1 MVSLRR
7 FHVLAALP
15 LVGALFGISGCGG
28 DTGATK
34 PSDPTEEA
42 ADSLTQAQD
51 KAAPTDCADGARGQR
66 PPPGGGGPDHLL
78 MAALHEFDLV
88 LTDAQKA
95 TIEGL
100 LAKSAPGARERGPQD
115 RVALTALTES
125 VRAGKIDAA
134 AVLARIGASDRGP
147 DAHRADAANA
157 LQVLHTTL
165 TKEQRRTLVDSMTAR
180 MAEHGP
186 PPGKGERGPEEA
198 RGPGRDHGPGGE
210 RFGKG
215 GPLGHMLDG
224 LSLTAAQRTSI
235 DAALAAQRPA
245 AVDHEA
251 MKKGFEAMKTE
262 MSARLESFASD
273 SFDAKAFLAPPAGAP
288 QGGPMHPLARMVNEL
303 AVVVPL
309 LDSTQRETLAA
320 QLEKGPPMGRPGGHE
335 RGPGAR

>member
-1 MVSLRR
+1 MSLRR

-15 LVGALFGISGCGG
+15 VVGALFGITGCGG

-42 ADSLTQAQD
+42 ADSLTKAQD
-51 KAAPTDCADGARGQR
+51 NATDCADGARGHR
-66 PPPGGGGPDHLL
+66 LPPGGGGPDHLL
-78 MAALHEFDLV
+78 MAALHELV

-95 TIEGL
+95 TIEGA
-100 LAKSAPGARERGPQD
+100 LAKNAPGARGRGPQD

-134 AVLARIGASDRGP
+134 TVLTRIGASDRGP
-147 DAHRADAANA
+147 DAHRADAASA
-157 LQVLHTTL
+157 LQMLHTTL
-165 TKEQRRTLVDSMTAR
+165 TTEQRRTLVDSMTAR

-186 PPGKGERGPEEA
+186 PPGKGERGPEGA

-210 RFGKG
+210 RSGKG

-224 LSLTAAQRTSI
+224 LSLTAAQRASI

-262 MSARLESFASD
+262 MSARLESFAAD
-273 SFDAKAFLAPPAGAP
+273 SFDAKAFVAPPAGAP
-288 QGGPMHPLARMVNEL
+288 QGGRMHPLARMVNEL

-309 LDSTQRETLAA
+309 LDPAQRETLAA
-320 QLEKGPPMGRPGGHE
+320 QLEEGPPMGRSGDHE
-335 RGPGAR
+335 RGPGPR